1 MAEIII
7 GEVPG
12 LTEGMIFETRI
23 ALTKAGGHRV
33 TQQGIDGNKKDGA
46 ASIVLS
52 GGYPDDLDSGDY
64 LVYTGQG
71 GQLNQKQVKDQSFET
86 PGNKALLTSQLHGNP
101 VRVFRGIR
109 KESDKNRNVY
119 QYGGLYSVTGS
130 SHETGIEG
138 FEMCRFIL
146 EKVRPLDII
155 DVISLD
161 TLPAGNEE
169 LRRTSTRT
177 LRIVRDTKL
186 SKGIKTLYNYTC
198 QVCGIRISEGTIGY
212 AEAAHIRP
220 LGSYHK
226 GFDVPSNIICLCP
239 NHHVLFD
246 LGSFG
251 VAADYVLLDLPGQL
265 RIHGA
270 HPLSLEQLA
279 YHRQHIYRP
288 LAMG

>member
-109 KESDKNRNVY
+109 KESDKNRIVY

-146 EKVRPLDII
+146 EKVKPLEAIALI
-155 DVISLD
+155 PSISLS
-161 TLPAGNEE
+161 AGNEE
-169 LRRTSTRT
+169 TRRANTTT

-186 SKGIKTLYNYTC
+186 SKQIKTLYNYTC
-198 QVCGIRISEGTIGY
+198 QVCGIRISENTVGY

-239 NHHVLFD
+239 NHHVMFD
-246 LGSFG
+246 LGIFSINS
-251 VAADYVLLDLPGQL
+251 DLTLKGISGSLNQHSKH
-265 RIHGA
+265 I
-270 HPLSLEQLA
+270 LSTESLA
-279 YHRQHIYRP
+279 YHLKHIYKP
-288 LAMG
+288 K